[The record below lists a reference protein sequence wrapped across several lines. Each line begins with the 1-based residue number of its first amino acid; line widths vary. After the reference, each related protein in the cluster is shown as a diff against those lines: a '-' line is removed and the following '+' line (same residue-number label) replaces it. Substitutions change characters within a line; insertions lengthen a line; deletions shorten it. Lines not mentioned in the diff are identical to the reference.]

1 MQTTLRDFLISHP
14 LRKTK
19 KWFSLISF
27 GLFFTIIQINLSV
40 GGSFIAL
47 AEAAEEAQRL
57 ELQAA
62 QTKVYQP
69 LVASLQDSYE
79 EAWKQLE
86 IKHALRGENKAGVY
100 IHMNNIANPRFLKS
114 EIERLKQFSNASV
127 IFDVK
132 GSFVYFPI
140 NSPIAQKYGLVKP
153 LYDLPAIIQQFK
165 AAGIYTIARVIAVKD
180 PELAWK
186 HFEVALKNPT
196 TGGVAIEWVDPAN
209 QEVLDYNREVISEIL
224 DAGIDE
230 INLDFIR
237 YPDKVTSAFLGITH
251 QEKMQNIENFVKMV
265 REVIDSKTNKA
276 IFSIDTFAIIGLDF
290 DANAGPIGQNVKALA
305 PYVDIIAPML
315 YPSTFGIE
323 TAYYDPKYDK
333 GGRSYSLVKKTL
345 LAYKQLLGE
354 EEAHKLRP
362 WIQGYY
368 MGKGDLIQQIKGVY
382 DAGYCG
388 FLVWNIFNDY
398 TLTYAA
404 MREVE
409 VPAACSE

>member
-1 MQTTLRDFLISHP
+1 MQTTFRNFFTAHP

-19 KWFSLISF
+19 QWFSFISF
-27 GLFFTIIQINLSV
+27 GVFFLILQINLTA
-40 GGSFIAL
+40 GNSFIEL
-47 AEAAEEAQRL
+47 AEASS
-57 ELQAA
+57 QAA
-62 QTKVYQP
+62 IQLPPTKIYQP
-69 LVASLQDSYE
+69 LVAAIQDEYE
-79 EAWKQLE
+79 TQWKEME
-86 IKHALRGENKAGVY
+86 IAHALRGENKAGVY
-100 IHMNNIANPRFLKS
+100 IHMNNIANQKFLKP
-114 EIERLKQFSNASV
+114 EIEELKQFKNASV

-132 GSFVYFPI
+132 GSFVYFATD
-140 NSPIAQKYGLVKP
+140 SAIAKKYGLVKP

-180 PELAWK
+180 SEFYWK
-186 HFEVALKNPT
+186 DSAVALKSPY
-196 TGGVAIEWVDPAN
+196 TGNVVAEWVDPAN
-209 QEVLDYNREVISEIL
+209 SEVLDYNREVISEIL

-237 YPDKVTSAFLGITH
+237 YPDKVTNNFLGITSE
-251 QEKMQNIENFVKMV
+251 EKMANIENFVKRV
-265 REVIDSKTNKA
+265 REVIDSKPTKA
-276 IFSIDTFAIIGLDF
+276 IFSIDTFAIVGLDF
-290 DANAGPIGQNVKALA
+290 DANAGPLGQNVKALA

-315 YPSTFGIE
+315 YPSTFGEE
-323 TAYYDPKYDK
+323 TVYYDPKFDK

-404 MREVE
+404 MNEVE
-409 VPAACSE
+409 IPASCNES

>member
-1 MQTTLRDFLISHP
+1 MQITFRNFFIAHP

-19 KWFSLISF
+19 QWLSFISF
-27 GLFFTIIQINLSV
+27 GVFFLILQINLTA
-40 GGSFIAL
+40 GNSFIAL
-47 AEAAEEAQRL
+47 AEASQPEVQ
-57 ELQAA
+57 LQP
-62 QTKVYQP
+62 TKVYQP
-69 LVASLQDSYE
+69 LVAAIQDEYE
-79 EAWKQLE
+79 NQWKEME
-86 IKHALRGENKAGVY
+86 IAHALRGEKKAGVY
-100 IHMNNIANPRFLKS
+100 IHMNNIANQKFLKP
-114 EIERLKQFSNASV
+114 EIEELKQFKNASV

-132 GSFVYFPI
+132 GSFVYFATD
-140 NSPIAQKYGLVKP
+140 SAIAKKYGLVKP

-165 AAGIYTIARVIAVKD
+165 AAGIYTVARVIAVKD
-180 PELAWK
+180 SEFYWK
-186 HFEVALKNPT
+186 NNATVALKSPY
-196 TGGVAIEWVDPAN
+196 TGNVVAEWVDPAN
-209 QEVLDYNREVISEIL
+209 SEVLDYNREVISEIL

-237 YPDKVTSAFLGITH
+237 YPDKVTNNFLGITSA
-251 QEKMQNIENFVKMV
+251 EKMANIENFVKRV
-265 REVIDSKTNKA
+265 REVIDSKPNKA
-276 IFSIDTFAIIGLDF
+276 IFSIDTFAIVGLDF
-290 DANAGPIGQNVKALA
+290 DANAGPLGQNVKALA

-315 YPSTFGIE
+315 YPSTFGEE
-323 TAYYDPKYDK
+323 TVYYDPKVDK

-345 LAYKQLLGE
+345 LAYQQLLGE

-368 MGKGDLIQQIKGVY
+368 MEKSDLIQQIKGVY

-409 VPAACSE
+409 VPAHCSEN